1 MEKMA
6 LKIKGV
12 ELILNEYQAQ
22 FLKDKSGKIISICFP
37 IEGFYNFV
45 EDVEDTAYF
54 KGYDTSESDKNS
66 VTHEEIIEEME
77 LSPERLKEI
86 RKEPG
91 LTQAEFGEKIG
102 YAAGPIRNM
111 ETGQQSISNRATMAV
126 DNLKRA

>member
-12 ELILNEYQAQ
+12 ELIL
-22 FLKDKSGKIISICFP
+22 
-37 IEGFYNFV
+37 
-45 EDVEDTAYF
+45 
-54 KGYDTSESDKNS
+54 
-66 VTHEEIIEEME
+66 ME

-86 RKEPG
+86 RKELG

-102 YAAGPIRNM
+102 YAAGSIRNM

-126 DNLKRA
+126 DNLKQA